1 MLLALLLVASCVLA
15 RPDGLGPV
23 TEDAADDAS
32 AEKVDMTTPKTAVV
46 QDAGEGFVE
55 GENDPIEDFT
65 TIVPP
70 DSGLDPDN
78 ATTPNSNTSTTLP
91 PPTTSTQN
99 ATTSTSTTPANTTT
113 TTSTTT
119 ETPTTNTT
127 MTSTTTSTSTVTST
141 SVTPNVTTSVPVNP
155 DSGKGGGFDGW
166 SFFGGIILALVGV
179 AISFL
184 SVKYWKVRR
193 AQTTGGNYNR
203 F

>member
-1 MLLALLLVASCVLA
+1 MILALLLVASCVLA
-15 RPDGLGPV
+15 RPDGLDQ
-23 TEDAADDAS
+23 TENAADDAS
-32 AEKVDMTTPKTAVV
+32 AEKVDTTTPKTAVV
-46 QDAGEGFVE
+46 QDAAEGFVE

-78 ATTPNSNTSTTLP
+78 ATTQNSNTSTTLP

-99 ATTSTSTTPANTTT
+99 ATTSTSTTPSNTTT

-119 ETPTTNTT
+119 ETPATNTT
-127 MTSTTTSTSTVTST
+127 MTSTSTVTST

-155 DSGKGGGFDGW
+155 DSGKGSGFDGW

>member
-1 MLLALLLVASCVLA
+1 MILALLLVTSCVLA
-15 RPDGLGPV
+15 RPDGLEPV
-23 TEDAADDAS
+23 TENAS
-32 AEKVDMTTPKTAVV
+32 AEKVDTTTPKTAVV
-46 QDAGEGFVE
+46 QDAAEGFVE
-55 GENDPIEDFT
+55 GENNPIEDFT

-99 ATTSTSTTPANTTT
+99 ATTSTSTTPSNTTT

-119 ETPTTNTT
+119 ETPATNTT
-127 MTSTTTSTSTVTST
+127 MTSTSTVTST